1 LLRERTHAVIAR
13 DPQVFCMSATPF
25 DSFGALDEDALRAH
39 LRRMVD
45 AGVAVYLGSGGA
57 GEGHALTLGEL
68 RRIYAIG
75 VEECKGRVL
84 TYANPRESRTA
95 DSMLELAQ
103 AAIDAGVEVVQLYPV
118 DAGHGMRPTLAE
130 QEAYYRDLLD
140 AIDHPIALSV
150 HIAVGY
156 ITPIPLLAALC
167 NEYKHVVAV
176 NLMGTP
182 PGYLVELA
190 DVVRGGIDLYVPIAS
205 MVQGLALGARGCL
218 AAEPNVVPR
227 LCRKIVDASI
237 ARDLDAAGAHQA
249 DILRFASIVNRWAPS
264 TARWVKMAMKV
275 LDLPGGNG
283 QLRKPYLLPPPAD
296 LKAMAEAFDAMGLRQ
311 LEGLA

>member
-1 LLRERTHAVIAR
+1 VIAS
-13 DPQVFCMSATPF
+13 DPQIFCMSATPF
-25 DSFGALDEDALRAH
+25 DASGALDEPALRAH

-57 GEGHALTLGEL
+57 GEGHALTMDEL

-75 VEECKGRVL
+75 VEECQGRVL

-103 AAIDAGVEVVQLYPV
+103 AAVDAGVQLYPV
-118 DAGHGMRPTLAE
+118 DAGHGMRPTPAE
-130 QEAYYRDLLD
+130 QEVYYRDLLD
-140 AIDHPIALSV
+140 AIDHPTALSV
-150 HIAVGY
+150 HVAVGY
-156 ITPIPLLAALC
+156 VTPIPLLATLC
-167 NEYKHVVAV
+167 NEYAHVVAV

-182 PGYLVELA
+182 PSYLVELA
-190 DVVRGGIDLYVPIAS
+190 DELRHGIDLYVPIAS

-218 AAEPNVVPR
+218 AAEPNVAPR
-227 LCRKIVDASI
+227 LCRALVDAWI

-264 TARWVKMAMKV
+264 TARWVKMALKV

-283 QLRKPYLLPPPAD
+283 QLRKPYLLPPHAE
-296 LKAMAEAFDAMGLRQ
+296 LQAMATAFDAMRLRQ
-311 LEGLA
+311 LERMA